1 VAKLG
6 RLAIVSQRSG
16 ANTMD
21 TYRTAPIEVPTAT
34 VYTKKRNAFSRIK
47 RRNAIYGYL
56 FIAPMMLGFLIF
68 MAGPIISAFGLS
80 FTDYSLLHATKIV
93 GVDNYVQ
100 IITKDEQFWSSVKNT
115 LYFSAG
121 LIPLNLM
128 LALGLALLLSTKL
141 PGVGIFRTAIFTPVV
156 TSIIVWAIVWKYVFA
171 TDAGL
176 VNQILHFFGITGP
189 AWMYNTTLVMPV
201 VILVSVLKK
210 VGMNMVIFL
219 AALQDVPKM
228 YYEAATI
235 DGASKWKQFTKI
247 TLPMI
252 SPSLFLTLIITLIGS
267 LKVFS
272 QISVM
277 TDGGPGNST
286 SVLVYYIYKLA
297 FKTYDL
303 GYASAVAFILFFLVL
318 VLTMVQWNFRKR
330 WVHHE
335 Q

>member
-1 VAKLG
+1 METYQTTTLETPVGIAAK
-6 RLAIVSQRSG
+6 
-16 ANTMD
+16 
-21 TYRTAPIEVPTAT
+21 
-34 VYTKKRNAFSRIK
+34 TKKGTYSRLR

-80 FTDYSLLHATKIV
+80 FTDYSLLHPTSFV
-93 GVDNYVQ
+93 GGDNYRTIV
-100 IITKDEQFWSSVKNT
+100 TGDPMFWTSIKNT

-121 LIPLNLM
+121 LIPLNLI
-128 LALGLALLLSTKL
+128 LALALALLLSTKI
-141 PGVGIFRTAIFTPVV
+141 PGVGLFRTAIFTPVV

-176 VNQILHFFGITGP
+176 LNQMLKIVGITGP
-189 AWMYNTTLVMPV
+189 AWLYNIKLVMPV
-201 VILVSVLKK
+201 VIVVSVLKK

-235 DGASKWKQFTKI
+235 DGASKWKQFTKV

-252 SPSLFLTLIITLIGS
+252 SPSIFLTLIITLIGS

-272 QISVM
+272 QIVVM
-277 TDGGPGNST
+277 TDGGPGTST
-286 SVLVYYIYKLA
+286 NVLVYYIYKLA
-297 FKTYDL
+297 FKTYEL

-318 VLTMVQWNFRKR
+318 LLTMIQWTLRKR